1 MSLNQPAATKTS
13 HPHGEIPLKT
23 MGGNDGQ
30 NRQTLS
36 FSGNGYYLASGS
48 RDGVV
53 KPGLPK
59 GRLVP
64 LLGGFVFNGK
74 KCGIFGNEM

>member
-1 MSLNQPAATKTS
+1 MEKY
-13 HPHGEIPLKT
+13 PLKPWGEM
-23 MGGNDGQ
+23 MGA

-59 GRLVP
+59 G
-64 LLGGFVFNGK
+64 NGAAAG
-74 KCGIFGNEM
+74 GIFF